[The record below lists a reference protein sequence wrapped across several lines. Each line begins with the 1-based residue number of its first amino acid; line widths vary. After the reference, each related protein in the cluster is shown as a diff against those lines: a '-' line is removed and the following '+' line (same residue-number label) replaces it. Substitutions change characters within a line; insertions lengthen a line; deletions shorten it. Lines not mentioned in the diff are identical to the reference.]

1 MNTGKM
7 GTKLMG
13 ISDLEKIY
21 NASTQ
26 GEWRWNIE
34 DSSMATLGVGLY
46 PGMGDPM
53 VMSVSPCR
61 SCESRTAEWQWGLC
75 GVPSKAD
82 ADCIVA
88 LHNAFPRMLRDYRDW
103 RSAARA
109 EADEVDRRGAEM
121 KELRAEI
128 ARLRDENAALKF

>member
-7 GTKLMG
+7 DTQETD
-13 ISDLEKIY
+13 IDELEMAY

-26 GEWRWNIE
+26 GEWQWNIE
-34 DSSMATLGVGLY
+34 DASMATLGVGRD
-46 PGMGDPM
+46 PGYGDPM

-61 SCESRTAEWQWGLC
+61 SCGSRTTEWKWGLC

-88 LHNAFPRMLRDYRDW
+88 LHNAFPQMLRDYRDW

-128 ARLRDENAALKF
+128 ARLNALLDNP